1 MEAKVKLEKSQNTN
15 LNYEDEK
22 LIKGKVNRKLQLN
35 IEKKKQK
42 FLHEKPKKPTFHR
55 FQNDIDEPK
64 DFDLYG
70 MYHPKLFE

>member
-35 IEKKKQK
+35 IEKKK
-42 FLHEKPKKPTFHR
+42 
-55 FQNDIDEPK
+55 
-64 DFDLYG
+64 
-70 MYHPKLFE
+70 